1 MQVKYGKERVTAAFV
16 KPGFVGYTV
25 AGDPNQQD
33 SIEIAKALIDGG
45 CDVLELG
52 VPFSDPVADGGVIQ
66 GADKRAID
74 AGITTDGVFEIV
86 KAVRGYADVPIVFL
100 VYYNIVFQ
108 RGVDRFYDDAKKA
121 GVDGILI
128 VDMPP
133 EEAEPA
139 LKASERTG
147 IAQIFL
153 VTQTTSDERL
163 DMIVRLASGFI
174 YLVSSL
180 GVTGKRA
187 EISKNAF
194 PLLERVKA
202 RTEIPI
208 AVGFGISEPEHAV
221 EIVRHGADGVIVG
234 SAIVGRIEEHLGDK
248 EGMLDEL
255 RTYVRSMK
263 RSIEDEADKRQI

>member
-1 MQVKYGKERVTAAFV
+1 MSLRFQKCLGVSSNAGKIRKKRVTAAFA

-86 KAVRGYADVPIVFL
+86 KAIRGYSDVPIVFL
-100 VYYNIVFQ
+100 VYCNIVFR
-108 RGVDRFYDDAKKA
+108 RGIDRFYDDAKEV
-121 GVDGILI
+121 GVDGMLI

-147 IAQIFL
+147 IAQIF
-153 VTQTTSDERL
+153 
-163 DMIVRLASGFI
+163 SGDTDYI
-174 YLVSSL
+174 
-180 GVTGKRA
+180 GRA
-187 EISKNAF
+187 A
-194 PLLERVKA
+194 
-202 RTEIPI
+202 
-208 AVGFGISEPEHAV
+208 
-221 EIVRHGADGVIVG
+221 
-234 SAIVGRIEEHLGDK
+234 
-248 EGMLDEL
+248 
-255 RTYVRSMK
+255 
-263 RSIEDEADKRQI
+263 